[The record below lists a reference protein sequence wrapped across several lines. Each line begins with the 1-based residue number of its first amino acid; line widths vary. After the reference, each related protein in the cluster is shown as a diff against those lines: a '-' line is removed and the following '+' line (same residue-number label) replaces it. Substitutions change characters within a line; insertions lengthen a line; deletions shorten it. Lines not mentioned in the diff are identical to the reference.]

1 MVFFEEWIYMKST
14 AMRRYFQYICK
25 KVPFW
30 KVSCMETGGSV
41 GGSTCQRHL
50 DGVLSGVVI

>member
-1 MVFFEEWIYMKST
+1 MKYEEIG
-14 AMRRYFQYICK
+14 RYFQYICK

-30 KVSCMETGGSV
+30 KVSYIEVGGSV
-41 GGSTCQRHL
+41 GVYTWQRHL